1 MEEFRDL
8 SFEDAQNEI
17 KKGREI
23 LQDVGISTDIFV
35 PPTWTINKETID
47 ALSQLQFNIVE
58 TEEEILILD
67 KNTRLATNILN
78 WDAGS
83 ELLDQLYRQVN
94 KRIFRNKVM
103 GNTE

>member
-8 SFEDAQNEI
+8 TLEDAQAEI
-17 KKGREI
+17 KKGMEI

-78 WDAGS
+78 WDAG
-83 ELLDQLYRQVN
+83 LAIR
-94 KRIFRNKVM
+94 
-103 GNTE
+103 

>member
-78 WDAGS
+78 WDAG
-83 ELLDQLYRQVN
+83 
-94 KRIFRNKVM
+94 F
-103 GNTE
+103 